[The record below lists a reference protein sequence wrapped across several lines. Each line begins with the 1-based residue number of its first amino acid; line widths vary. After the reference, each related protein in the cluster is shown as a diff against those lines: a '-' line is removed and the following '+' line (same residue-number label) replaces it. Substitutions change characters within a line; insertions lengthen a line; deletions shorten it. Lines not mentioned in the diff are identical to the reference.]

1 MIATIENLDGQDAF
15 DYSVD
20 FFNTVTIGNKDEDNG
35 VLKWLTDTIVYVI
48 ILLRS
53 RKTIAAYVVEESP
66 GSHNLR

>member
-35 VLKWLTDTIVYVI
+35 VLKWLTKLILCVI
-48 ILLRS
+48 INTQS
-53 RKTIAAYVVEESP
+53 KY
-66 GSHNLR
+66 